1 MLPSRTKIVLF
12 DIDHTLFDTRAYLL
26 QCFAQLERLLA
37 SESKLNIK
45 SLAHEIYAS
54 QRKHAYFSPKV
65 FSEELKRRIKTN
77 QSLHTLENVFYNEHN
92 LEESLYKDTLP
103 TLKKLSEQN
112 IALGIFSGGDK
123 ILQEKKL
130 QTLYHLLHKRLIY
143 IFDRDKHEA
152 VREVVALYKTQ
163 KLYVVDDLLSVLA
176 QFKSENHSVCTIW
189 IVRSEETRLKQDKT
203 AFNADFVVNSLSE
216 LLPIVAK

>member
-1 MLPSRTKIVLF
+1 MSPNSTKIVLF
-12 DIDHTLFDTRAYLL
+12 DIDHTLFNTRVYLL
-26 QCFAQLERLLA
+26 QCFAELERLLA
-37 SESKLNIK
+37 SENKLNIK
-45 SLAHEIYAS
+45 ILAQEIYAS
-54 QRKHAYFSPKV
+54 QRKRAYFSPKA
-65 FSEELKRRIKTN
+65 FSEELKLKVKTN
-77 QSLHTLENVFYNEHN
+77 QSLQNIENVFYNEHH

-123 ILQEKKL
+123 ILQKKKL
-130 QTLYHLLHKRLIY
+130 QTLYHLLHQRLIY

-152 VREVVALYKTQ
+152 IREVAALYKTQ

-176 QFKSENHSVCTIW
+176 QFKSANQDICTIW
-189 IVRSEETRLKQDKT
+189 IVRSEETRLKQNKI
-203 AFNADFVVNSLSE
+203 AFKADFVVNSLSD

>member
-65 FSEELKRRIKTN
+65 FSEELKLRVKTN
-77 QSLHTLENVFYNEHN
+77 QSLQTFENVFYNEQN
-92 LEESLYKDTLP
+92 LEKSLFKDTLP

-130 QTLYHLLHKRLIY
+130 QTLYHLLHQRLIY

-152 VREVVALYKTQ
+152 IREVAALYKTQ

-176 QFKSENHSVCTIW
+176 QFKSANHAVCTIW
-189 IVRSEETRLKQDKT
+189 IVRSEETRLKQQKI

>member
-1 MLPSRTKIVLF
+1 MLPSSTKIVLF
-12 DIDHTLFDTRAYLL
+12 DIDHTLFDTRAYLF
-26 QCFAQLERLLA
+26 QCFAELERLLA

-45 SLAHEIYAS
+45 NLAQEIYAS
-54 QRKHAYFSPKV
+54 QRKYAYFSPKI
-65 FSEELKRRIKTN
+65 FSEELKLRVKTN
-77 QSLHTLENVFYNEHN
+77 QSLQTFENVFYNGQN
-92 LEESLYKDTLP
+92 LEKSLYKDTLP

-130 QTLYHLLHKRLIY
+130 HTLYHLLHQRLIY

-152 VREVVALYKTQ
+152 IREVVSLYKTQ

-176 QFKSENHSVCTIW
+176 EFKSANNAVCTIW
-189 IVRSEETRLKQDKT
+189 IVRSEEVRLKQQKI
-203 AFNADFVVNSLSE
+203 AFNADFVVSSLSD